1 MGLPTSPQRSPN
13 LPVKKIPVHIKV
25 SSLKNIFFTKKRK
38 MKDERYKENFFKFHI
53 LK

>member
-25 SSLKNIFFTKKRK
+25 NIAKI
-38 MKDERYKENFFKFHI
+38 YN
-53 LK
+53 L

>member
-25 SSLKNIFFTKKRK
+25 NIEILFF
-38 MKDERYKENFFKFHI
+38 YHF
-53 LK
+53 